1 MNNKKGIKNIFEL
14 IMAIAAV
21 LALLNL
27 DSIVAFIRNKINRR
41 RMITIKS
48 SKENSNISDKLTE
61 VPLFI
66 KVLTSKF
73 EDHSINDLVDVSYY
87 NKSSDSELL
96 DPIFSTPITSTSRI
110 KGGVFYCKKDLPVI
124 ITINNFIAQNTNREF
139 SPNLNLVIS
148 KTNKNGFDDNITIP
162 FNKFPYIPFNKNPYI
177 SMIGF
182 CAHGNLVDI
191 DFLLD
196 MESIFE
202 TEINDE
208 ETITSIDINV
218 NLDCDV

>member
-14 IMAIAAV
+14 IIAIVAV

-27 DSIVAFIRNKINRR
+27 DSIVNFIRNKINKINRR

-48 SKENSNISDKLTE
+48 SKENSNISDELTE

-96 DPIFSTPITSTSRI
+96 DPIFSTPITCSTSRI
-110 KGGVFYCKKDLPVI
+110 KGGEFYCKKDLPVI

-148 KTNKNGFDDNITIP
+148 KTNKNGFDDKIT
-162 FNKFPYIPFNKNPYI
+162 FPPFNKNPYI
-177 SMIGF
+177 RMIGF
-182 CAHGNLVDI
+182 CAHENLVDI

-208 ETITSIDINV
+208 ETITSIDITV

>member
-27 DSIVAFIRNKINRR
+27 DSIVNFIRNRINKR
-41 RMITIKS
+41 RMITIKFP
-48 SKENSNISDKLTE
+48 KENSNNNDDELTE

-162 FNKFPYIPFNKNPYI
+162 FNKNPYI